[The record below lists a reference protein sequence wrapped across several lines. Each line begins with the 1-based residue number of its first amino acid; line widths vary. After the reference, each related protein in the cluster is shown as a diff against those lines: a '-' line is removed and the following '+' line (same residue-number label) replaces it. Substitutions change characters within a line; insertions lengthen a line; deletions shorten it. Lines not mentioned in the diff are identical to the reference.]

1 MAPLASAAEQL
12 FLWDGGISHLE
23 TNSNPNAY
31 CVQFKLLLYSRI
43 KKQKNVCH
51 DQNAGR
57 EERGEM
63 LRGRRE
69 AGPQRRG
76 WLRADLSRRELAPR
90 VSPRGRLRRRAH
102 CASGET

>member
-12 FLWDGGISHLE
+12 FSWDGGISHLE

-57 EERGEM
+57 EEG
-63 LRGRRE
+63 GR
-69 AGPQRRG
+69 
-76 WLRADLSRRELAPR
+76 
-90 VSPRGRLRRRAH
+90 
-102 CASGET
+102 C

>member
-12 FLWDGGISHLE
+12 FSWDGGISHLE

-43 KKQKNVCH
+43 KKQKMCVTTKM
-51 DQNAGR
+51 QAGR
-57 EERGEM
+57 RGGEM

-90 VSPRGRLRRRAH
+90 VSPRG
-102 CASGET
+102 